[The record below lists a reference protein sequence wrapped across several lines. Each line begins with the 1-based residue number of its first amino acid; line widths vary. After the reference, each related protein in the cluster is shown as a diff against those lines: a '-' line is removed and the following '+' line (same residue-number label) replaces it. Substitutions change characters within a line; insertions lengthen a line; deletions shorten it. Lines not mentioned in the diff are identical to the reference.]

1 MKRFELIFGI
11 IKIPVDAAAIIGAAL
26 VAYAIRYSDAF
37 LRFRPATVTIPFD
50 DYFRTVLVIAPIWIL
65 FFALSGL
72 YSFRR
77 QALVDTLPKIFTAS
91 AAGFFVVLAL
101 LIFSQEFF
109 ASRFII
115 LAAWFFSVVFVS
127 VGRLLVNAIEHKLK
141 KSGLWQQGVVIIGE
155 GEALNNL
162 LRELEQKTILG
173 LRAVQTF
180 KVLDELAKEQIV
192 NLKKNNQI
200 AELILL
206 NMNFGKLEPADLFEL
221 SVLHD
226 LKVSYSTAGP
236 WNILPNVQIDTF
248 GGVPFFNIR
257 KTRLEGW
264 GKILKRICDFLAAI
278 ILFVILLPV
287 LAIIGVIIWLTSGRP
302 IIYRNERVGENGR
315 RFDVLKFRTMKQAYC
330 IGQDYDNQ
338 PSALAFEEKLISEQS
353 KPGPVYKI
361 KNDPRVTS
369 VGRFLRRWS
378 LDELPQLWNV
388 ISGKMSL
395 VGPRPHQPRE
405 VAKYE
410 PFHQKLFVVKPGIT
424 GLAQISGRSDLS
436 FDEEAR
442 LDSYYI
448 DHWSPQLDLY
458 ILLKTVAAVIS
469 RRGSV
474 V

>member
-1 MKRFELIFGI
+1 MKRFDLIFAV
-11 IKIPVDAAAIIGAAL
+11 IKVPVDIAAIVGAAL
-26 VAYAIRYSDAF
+26 LAYAIRYSSFF
-37 LRFRPATVTIPFD
+37 LAFRPATVTIPFD
-50 DYFRTVLVIAPIWIL
+50 DYLRAVILITPIWIF
-65 FFALSGL
+65 FFAINGL

-77 QALVDTLPKIFTAS
+77 LALVDKLPKIFTAS
-91 AAGFFVVLAL
+91 AAGFFVVLAM
-101 LIFSQEFF
+101 LIFSQAFF

-115 LAAWFFSVVFVS
+115 LAAWALSVIFVIA
-127 VGRLLVNAIEHKLK
+127 GRFVINLIEHKLK
-141 KSGLWQQGVVIIGE
+141 KIGLWQQGVVIVGE
-155 GEALNNL
+155 GVALDNL

-180 KVLDELAKEQIV
+180 THLDALAKEQIV

-200 AELILL
+200 SELILL
-206 NMNFGKLEPADLFEL
+206 NMDFGKLDPADLFEL

-226 LKVSYSTAGP
+226 LKVSYSTVGP
-236 WNILPNVQIDTF
+236 WNILPNVQMDTF

-257 KTRLEGW
+257 KTRLDGW
-264 GKILKRICDFLAAI
+264 GRILKRICDFCLAV
-278 ILFVILLPV
+278 ILFIILLPV
-287 LAIIGVIIWLTSGRP
+287 LVIIGAIIWLTSGRP
-302 IIYRNERVGENGR
+302 VLYRNERVGEDGQH
-315 RFDVLKFRTMKQAYC
+315 FELLKFRTMKKEYC
-330 IGQDYDNQ
+330 IGRGFDNQ
-338 PSALAFEEKLISEQS
+338 PAALAFEETLIASQS

-361 KNDPRVTS
+361 KNDPRVTP
-369 VGRFLRRWS
+369 VGKWLRRWS

-388 ISGKMSL
+388 ITGKMSL

-458 ILLKTVAAVIS
+458 ILLKTLTAVIS
-469 RRGSV
+469 RKGAS
-474 V
+474 